1 MHPLKPLMKKLVII
15 YAVAVATV
23 ILYFVL
29 RLFFQEDT
37 LLELRHFNTQSKT
50 TDEVQ
55 EHKEEE
61 PKAEQKFMLLP
72 QK

>member
-15 YAVAVATV
+15 YTVAVATV

-37 LLELRHFNTQSKT
+37 RLELRHFNTQSKT
-50 TDEVQ
+50 VDEVQ

-61 PKAEQKFMLLP
+61 PKTEQKFMLLP

>member
-15 YAVAVATV
+15 YSLAVAMV
-23 ILYFVL
+23 IFYFIL
-29 RLFFQEDT
+29 RLFFQQDT
-37 LLELRHFNTQSKT
+37 VVELRHFNTQSKT
-50 TDEVQ
+50 VDEIQ

-61 PKAEQKFMLLP
+61 PESEQKFMLLP

>member
-1 MHPLKPLMKKLVII
+1 MKKLVII

-50 TDEVQ
+50 VDEVQ

-61 PKAEQKFMLLP
+61 PKTEQKFMLLP